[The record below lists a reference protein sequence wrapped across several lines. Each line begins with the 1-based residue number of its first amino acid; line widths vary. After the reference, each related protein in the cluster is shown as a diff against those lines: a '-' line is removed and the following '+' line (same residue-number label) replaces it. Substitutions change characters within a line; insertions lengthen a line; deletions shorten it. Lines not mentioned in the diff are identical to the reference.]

1 MEKTQ
6 FNFDFFANLA
16 PQKYY
21 DNKNMTPGA
30 IQKREDMMSNKDDQ
44 FVATRKNDGE
54 WCMLIKGLNGEVLAR
69 SRSISK
75 VTGKYGD
82 YTAKIPHIIDEF
94 MGCFPNGTVLLG
106 ELCFEDIT
114 KTSKDVGAILRCL
127 PPKAVERQKENPLS
141 FLMFDILA
149 WDNASLMDDN
159 YMDRFVNY
167 AAWEDSKENFFD
179 TGNRY
184 ILTTDL
190 RLSNFDEF
198 LAAVLSSGGEG
209 IVIQRL
215 DSKYSPG
222 TRPSW
227 QSLKV
232 KKNLDE
238 IEVPVIRLSPATV
251 EYTGT
256 TELES
261 WKFWSHDMENAD
273 LSKPNIPVTK
283 FYFYGWPGA
292 IVVDYKG
299 KEVSISSGLTD
310 EDRNWLAH
318 APENI
323 ALGEVYAT
331 ISAMEE
337 TEDGSLRHPV
347 LIRLRTDVE

>member
-1 MEKTQ
+1 M
-6 FNFDFFANLA
+6 N
-16 PQKYY
+16 
-21 DNKNMTPGA
+21 
-30 IQKREDMMSNKDDQ
+30 
-44 FVATRKNDGE
+44 
-54 WCMLIKGLNGEVLAR
+54 
-69 SRSISK
+69 
-75 VTGKYGD
+75 
-82 YTAKIPHIIDEF
+82 
-94 MGCFPNGTVLLG
+94 
-106 ELCFEDIT
+106 
-114 KTSKDVGAILRCL
+114 
-127 PPKAVERQKENPLS
+127 
-141 FLMFDILA
+141 
-149 WDNASLMDDN
+149 
-159 YMDRFVNY
+159 
-167 AAWEDSKENFFD
+167 
-179 TGNRY
+179 
-184 ILTTDL
+184 
-190 RLSNFDEF
+190 F

-310 EDRNWLAH
+310 EDRGLVSTLRKYRNLVRFMLLLA
-318 APENI
+318 PWKKQKM
-323 ALGEVYAT
+323 EV
-331 ISAMEE
+331 
-337 TEDGSLRHPV
+337 
-347 LIRLRTDVE
+347 